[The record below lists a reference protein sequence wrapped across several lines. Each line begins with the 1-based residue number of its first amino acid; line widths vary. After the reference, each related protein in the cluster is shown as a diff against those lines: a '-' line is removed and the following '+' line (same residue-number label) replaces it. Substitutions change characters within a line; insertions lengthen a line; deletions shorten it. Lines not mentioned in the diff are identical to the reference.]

1 METNLFNLSKKS
13 LIQIIHN
20 LESYIEDVGD
30 YSGLPEDEILSSLEK
45 DKHLESDSQKYL
57 INFHNSIE
65 KYRDK

>member
-45 DKHLESDSQKYL
+45 DNIWKAILK
-57 INFHNSIE
+57 SI
-65 KYRDK
+65 